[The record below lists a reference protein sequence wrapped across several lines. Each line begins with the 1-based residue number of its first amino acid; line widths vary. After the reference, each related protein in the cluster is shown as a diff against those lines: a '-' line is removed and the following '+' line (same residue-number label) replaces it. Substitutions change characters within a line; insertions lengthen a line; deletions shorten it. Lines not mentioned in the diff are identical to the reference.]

1 MFKSINIKEKTSNST
16 NCLIQLGLLPF
27 RLVLSLGIIIAPGIQ
42 TVDFNVT
49 SDIVIIKN
57 DIRDVMMA
65 DKHECHKSELLVQ
78 APALITTF
86 SPTFQHS
93 AVLGGLLGLAIF

>member
-27 RLVLSLGIIIAPGIQ
+27 RLVLSLGIIIAPVIQ

-65 DKHECHKSELLVQ
+65 DKPLFNPIGSQV
-78 APALITTF
+78 P
-86 SPTFQHS
+86 S
-93 AVLGGLLGLAIF
+93 G